1 MLRYLLYWVDL
12 GPVKELRETPLKK
25 HQRFVEFYDVRDAA
39 KALGEIHGKP
49 VVIEFSRPGGHSR
62 KFFNAPSPAFS
73 ANFHHT
79 KSPRYPPVLSPPTPP
94 PPPPPPLHR
103 KLSGR
108 LGPNVSRSHLSQ
120 TQFSIKKSSFSKG
133 SPKSANLEAEVA
145 SMSLGGD
152 VANGIEEKETNGPPK
167 RNAKKCP
174 SNNSAVA
181 AKQPKSSRP
190 WKGRQAKKFDSRF
203 LINEDAILEPNCR
216 DSRTTVMI
224 KNIPNKYRSVGR
236 SSSVFSYFILSHSLA
251 YVIENNIRAGI
262 VIFCSNILFL
272 LVCSQKL
279 LLNMLD
285 NHCIH
290 CNEQIADG
298 DDQPLSSYDF
308 VYLPIDFK

>member
-1 MLRYLLYWVDL
+1 MFRYLLYSVDL

-39 KALGEIHGKP
+39 KALREMNGKEIHGKP

-62 KFFNAPSPAFS
+62 KFFNAPTPAFS

-79 KSPRYPPVLSPPTPP
+79 KSPRYPPVLSSPTPP

-108 LGPNVSRSHLSQ
+108 FGPNVSPRLHLSQ
-120 TQFSIKKSSFSKG
+120 TQFSTKKSSFSKA
-133 SPKSANLEAEVA
+133 SPKSGNLEGEVA
-145 SMSLGGD
+145 SMSLGGGD

-167 RNAKKCP
+167 RNAKKSP
-174 SNNSAVA
+174 SNNLAVA

-236 SSSVFSYFILSHSLA
+236 SSLTSFPLL
-251 YVIENNIRAGI
+251 GI
-262 VIFCSNILFL
+262 
-272 LVCSQKL
+272 L
-279 LLNMLD
+279 LLF
-285 NHCIH
+285 
-290 CNEQIADG
+290 
-298 DDQPLSSYDF
+298 F
-308 VYLPIDFK
+308 VQNI